1 MNLNQVN
8 QVVNNFNANVAVEA
22 PKSFMD
28 FYKMVK
34 EEKIVPVTDKDG
46 TIIGFNTVANKPTT
60 LKVCKMIDGHMTAG
74 DTEEQRN
81 EDELKL
87 KEFLTAFEGQNL
99 QEWFEKAYLI
109 SKMRVNIDDII
120 IDTSEDYDRDY
131 YYLID
136 GENKRVLDMRG
147 NTVID
152 LSDDEDL
159 KGASKNLV
167 VKMLKA
173 TFNSNF

>member
-8 QVVNNFNANVAVEA
+8 QAVNNFNANVAVET

-34 EEKIVPVTDKDG
+34 EEKIVPVTDENG
-46 TIIGFNTVANKPTT
+46 TIIGFNTVAEKPTT
-60 LKVCKMIDGHMTAG
+60 LKVCKMVGGHMTAG
-74 DTEEQRN
+74 DTEELRN

-87 KEFLTAFEGQNL
+87 KEFLTSFEGQDL

-109 SKMRVNIDDII
+109 SKTGVNIDDII
-120 IDTSEDYDRDY
+120 IDCDDY
-131 YYLID
+131 YIVD
-136 GENKRVLDMRG
+136 GENKRILDLDG

-167 VKMLKA
+167 IKMLKA
-173 TFNSNF
+173 AFNSDF

>member
-8 QVVNNFNANVAVEA
+8 QAVNKFNANVAVET

-34 EEKIVPVTDKDG
+34 EEKIVPVTNENG
-46 TIIGFNTVANKPTT
+46 TIIGFNTVSDKPTT

-87 KEFLTAFEGQNL
+87 KEFLTSFEGQNL

-109 SKMRVNIDDII
+109 SKTGVNIDDII
-120 IDTSEDYDRDY
+120 DASEDYECN

-136 GENKRVLDMRG
+136 GENKRVLDMEG

-159 KGASKNLV
+159 KGASKSLV

-173 TFNSNF
+173 AFNFNF

>member
-8 QVVNNFNANVAVEA
+8 QVVNNFNANVAVES

-34 EEKIVPVTDKDG
+34 EGKIVPVTDENEN
-46 TIIGFNTVANKPTT
+46 IIGFNTVSDKPTT
-60 LKVCKMIDGHMTAG
+60 LKVCKMINGHMTVG

-87 KEFLTAFEGQNL
+87 KEFLTSFDEENL
-99 QEWFEKAYLI
+99 QEWFERAYLI
-109 SKMRVNIDDII
+109 SKLGINVDDVI
-120 IDTSEDYDRDY
+120 IDNSEEFGDG
-131 YYLID
+131 YYLVD
-136 GENKRVLDMRG
+136 GENKRVLDMDG
-147 NTVID
+147 NTIID

-167 VKMLKA
+167 IKMLKA
-173 TFNSNF
+173 AFNSNF